1 MENLYPRLQNH
12 GWENGAFWLP
22 RGFILACLDLGEG
35 NGGPAVLFIL
45 SKIVVWTFNSF
56 LFSFKVTTAQKT
68 RDTMRN
74 KVFVAWWHGLEYQ
87 WSDDEIMFPA

>member
-1 MENLYPRLQNH
+1 MARFGFRAASSLLVLIW
-12 GWENGAFWLP
+12 G
-22 RGFILACLDLGEG
+22 RGMGILLFY
-35 NGGPAVLFIL
+35 FIL
-45 SKIVVWTFNSF
+45 SKIVAWTFNSF

-68 RDTMRN
+68 RDPMGN

>member
-1 MENLYPRLQNH
+1 MAR
-12 GWENGAFWLP
+12 F
-22 RGFILACLDLGEG
+22 GFRTASSLL
-35 NGGPAVLFIL
+35 VLIWGREKGVLLFYFIL

-68 RDTMRN
+68 RDPRRN

-87 WSDDEIMFPA
+87 WSDDEIIFPA